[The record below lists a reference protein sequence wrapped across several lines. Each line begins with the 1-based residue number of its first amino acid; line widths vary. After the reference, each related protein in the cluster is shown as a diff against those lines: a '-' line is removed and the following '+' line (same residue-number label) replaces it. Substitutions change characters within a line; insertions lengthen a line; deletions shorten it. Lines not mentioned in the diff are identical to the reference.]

1 MPARLPGPRGTLLLG
16 SLSEFRRDML
26 GFMTRCAREYGD
38 MSGFRLAHLRV
49 CLVNDPKLIEQVLV
63 QERDRVR
70 KPWDLRELEFA
81 LGKGLLTSEGE
92 LWKRQRRLIQ
102 PAFTHERIRGYGE
115 IMVRRAQA
123 MVASWKDG
131 EVRDL
136 HADMARVTLEIVC
149 EALFGFDISNQADQI
164 GGALELVMRQFE
176 RMFTSTIPLPLW
188 FPTPGNLGAR
198 RAIRRMDEVVFGI
211 VARRRA
217 SGEQRDDL
225 LGRLLAAQ
233 DADGKGMSDQQLR
246 DELLTLIGAGH
257 ETTAIALA
265 WTFFLLGRHPDVAAR
280 IASDLEALAG
290 PPSVED
296 MGKLA
301 STQEVV
307 QESLRLYPPAWGIAR
322 ENLEP
327 IDLGGYHLERGT
339 QIWLVNWVTQRD
351 PRFFEEPEAFR
362 PERFAPERASR
373 IPKYAYFPFAGGPR
387 SCVGMHFALLEATL
401 VLACVLQKFRIEL
414 VPDHPVELQPSVTL
428 RPRYGIRARVFQRA
442 PVAAV

>member
-1 MPARLPGPRGTLLLG
+1 MATRLPGPRGTLLLG

-49 CLVNDPKLIEQVLV
+49 CLVNDPALIEQVLV

-102 PAFTHERIRGYGE
+102 PAFTHERIRSYGA
-115 IMVRRAQA
+115 IMVRRAEA

-149 EALFGFDISNQADQI
+149 EALFGVDISTEADRI
-164 GGALELVMRQFE
+164 GEALELVMHQFE
-176 RMFTSTIPLPLW
+176 RMFTSAIPLPLW
-188 FPTPGNLGAR
+188 FPTPGNLRAR
-198 RAIRRMDEVVFGI
+198 RAIRRMDEVVYGM
-211 VARRRA
+211 VSKRRT
-217 SGEQRDDL
+217 SGEERDDL

-233 DADGKGMSDQQLR
+233 DADGTKMTDRQLR
-246 DELLTLIGAGH
+246 DELLTLIAAGH
-257 ETTAIALA
+257 ETTALTLGWSLYLLA
-265 WTFFLLGRHPDVAAR
+265 RHPEVEARVAA
-280 IASDLEALAG
+280 DLEALGA
-290 PPSVED
+290 PPSIED
-296 MGKLA
+296 VAKLA
-301 STQEVV
+301 STQQVV

-339 QIWLVNWVTQRD
+339 QIWLINWVTQRD
-351 PRFFEEPEAFR
+351 PRFFEEPDAFR

-401 VLACVLQKFRIEL
+401 VLACVLRSFRVEL
-414 VPDHPVELQPSVTL
+414 VPEHPIELQPSVTL

-442 PVAAV
+442 PVAV